1 MSSMNVVIFLKR
13 LALALSDFL
22 YNIRILE
29 KKIHKK
35 WKMIQTYSDSDYL
48 LKYFI
53 SKFEE
58 TNA

>member
-1 MSSMNVVIFLKR
+1 MNVVIFLKD
-13 LALALSDFL
+13 LALAMSDFL

-29 KKIHKK
+29 KKTHKK